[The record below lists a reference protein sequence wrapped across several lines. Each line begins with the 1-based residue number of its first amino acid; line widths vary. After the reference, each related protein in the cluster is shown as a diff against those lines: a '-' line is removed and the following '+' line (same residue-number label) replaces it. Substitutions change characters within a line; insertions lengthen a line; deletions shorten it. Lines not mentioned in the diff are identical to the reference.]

1 MAAGMR
7 RLAAGGL
14 FLSAAVVAV
23 LFAGI
28 AGAATAAEPD
38 PVPPIS
44 GAAPVPDDPSD
55 AASPPRRFVAM
66 GSVVLVRA
74 DRVAVM
80 VPSRDKPILV
90 AIRPITTVRL
100 NTKKSDLSQLQRGD
114 RVVVVGRP
122 GPRGNM

>member
-1 MAAGMR
+1 
-7 RLAAGGL
+7 
-14 FLSAAVVAV
+14 
-23 LFAGI
+23 
-28 AGAATAAEPD
+28 
-38 PVPPIS
+38 
-44 GAAPVPDDPSD
+44 
-55 AASPPRRFVAM
+55 M

-100 NTKKSDLSQLQRGD
+100 NMKKSDLSQLQRGD

-122 GPRGNM
+122 GPRGNLVARAIVAVRKPLPTATPL